1 MTIKSSYHNM
11 AYEVV
16 KTIAGRGYRYQVER
30 VRDAA
35 TGKARSRWTYLG
47 RVVPTAEAAP
57 PRRRAGDARER
68 MLDALERLLATRDFA
83 AVTAAAIVAE
93 AGFAHGTFYRHFR
106 DKRDALRAALER
118 IRAARGPVVEYMHR
132 DVAGADDA
140 RAAFRAFVVSVLR
153 SPAEHPALFR
163 AYQALA
169 LRDPEIA
176 LERRERLATGTR
188 TIAAYLTALTAR
200 GLADV
205 PDPGAAA
212 AAVLAMI
219 DGLYREAVLDGYAL
233 DDQRVRG
240 TADFL
245 ERAVFGRV
253 GRRDG
258 P

>member
-1 MTIKSSYHNM
+1 MTIKSPYHSM
-11 AYEVV
+11 AYEVT
-16 KTIAGRGYRYQVER
+16 KTIAGRGYRYRVER
-30 VRDAA
+30 VRDPV

-47 RVVPTAEAAP
+47 RVAPGAAAAP
-57 PRRRAGDARER
+57 PRRRAGDARR
-68 MLDALERLLATRDFA
+68 RLLDALERLLATRDFA
-83 AVTAAAIVAE
+83 DVTAAAIVAE

-106 DKRDALRAALER
+106 DKRDALLAALER
-118 IRAARGPVVEYMHR
+118 IRAARGPVVDQLRAE
-132 DVAGADDA
+132 VASADDA
-140 RAAFRAFVVSVLR
+140 RAAFRTFVVSVLR

-163 AYQALA
+163 AYHALV

-176 LERRERLATGTR
+176 RERRDRLAAGTR
-188 TIAAYLTALTAR
+188 TIATYLTMLTRR

-205 PDPGAAA
+205 PDPQTAA

-219 DGLYREAVLDGYAL
+219 DGLYREAVLEGNAL

-240 TADFL
+240 TAEFL